1 MSQSPDNGANN
12 GLAGLTELEA
22 QAMDFALGAGNR
34 AERKAAEL
42 RLVSDPEFRA
52 AVERWQALL
61 SPLDE
66 STAAAA
72 PPPAVWQ
79 AIAAELQPA
88 PVARAAPAAARTGFW
103 NNLALWRG
111 LGLGGTALA
120 ALAAALL
127 VAPAARPPAATPS
140 VAVPAAGG
148 PSLVATLA
156 DSEGRPLL
164 AAAFDPATGGVR
176 FAPAAAPDGTA
187 GKVPE
192 LWVIEGKNPPRSLG
206 VIDIAAGATHTVP
219 RARLAGL
226 KPGAVLAISIE
237 PIGGSPTGAP
247 TGPVIATGALSAA

>member
-1 MSQSPDNGANN
+1 MSLPPDN

-22 QAMDFALGAGNR
+22 QAMDHALGAGNR

-42 RLVSDPEFRA
+42 RLLSDPAFRA

-61 SPLDE
+61 SPLDDATPAE
-66 STAAAA
+66 A

-79 AIAAELQPA
+79 AIAAEVA
-88 PVARAAPAAARTGFW
+88 PVVRAAPAAAPPAGFW
-103 NNLALWRG
+103 NNLALWRV

-127 VAPAARPPAATPS
+127 VLPAAPPPAPPAAN
-140 VAVPAAGG
+140 AG

-164 AAAFDPATGGVR
+164 AAAFDAASGEVR
-176 FAPAAAPDGTA
+176 FAPVAAPEGGA

-206 VIDIAAGATHTVP
+206 VIDISAGSAHAIP

-237 PIGGSPTGAP
+237 PAGGSPTGAP

>member
-1 MSQSPDNGANN
+1 MSQSPDDTGPNDMDAF
-12 GLAGLTELEA
+12 
-22 QAMDFALGAGNR
+22 AMDYALGALGR
-34 AERKAAEL
+34 AARKAAEV
-42 RLVSDPEFRA
+42 RLVSDPDFRA
-52 AVERWQALL
+52 AVERWQAVL
-61 SPLDE
+61 SPLDDATPE
-66 STAAAA
+66 QA
-72 PPPAVWQ
+72 PPASVWQ
-79 AIAAELQPA
+79 AIAAEVQPA
-88 PVARAAPAAARTGFW
+88 PRAVAAPESTGFW

-120 ALAAALL
+120 AVAAAFL
-127 VAPAARPPAATPS
+127 VLPDTVPPTPAT
-140 VAVPAAGG
+140 AGSG

-164 AAAFDPATGGVR
+164 AAAFDASSGEVR
-176 FAPAAAPDGTA
+176 FAPVAQGPDQA

-206 VIDIAAGATHTVP
+206 VIDIAAGAAHAIP

-237 PIGGSPTGAP
+237 PIGGSRTGAP